1 MQMSLLGYIAV
12 VFVLSVSV
20 LFVFHKI
27 RAPAIVGFIF
37 TGILAGPQG
46 LRLIQATEEVDVL
59 AEIGVIL
66 LLFTIGMEISLKDLV
81 RMKKY
86 VLVGGTLQLAMT
98 ILVVYALLIYF
109 GQPVGTAVL
118 IGFLVSMSST
128 AIVLR
133 IIQKKSE
140 MYTPQGRTIL
150 GILIFQDIAM
160 VPLMLAVP
168 LLPGAVGEIPESP
181 YIILAEGLALI
192 ALVIISAKWLV
203 PFALYHIARTDDR
216 ELFLLSLVAI
226 CFAVA
231 FITSSAGL
239 SLGLGAFLAGLTI
252 SESQYSHQAFGN
264 VLPLRDAFTSF
275 FFVSIGMLLDVR
287 FLIANP
293 LYVILLALGVMLLK
307 SLIAGATVAIMG
319 LPLRIAVLVG
329 LALSQVGEFSF
340 VLSKVGLEYGLL
352 SPGLYRI
359 FLDVAVL
366 TMVATSSIIA
376 VSSRLADAATRL
388 PLARR
393 EVLHPPSDV
402 PDGRALNDHLI
413 IIGYGVNGRNVALS
427 AKSEGIP
434 YVIVDIDPE
443 TVRSEFRSGEPIRYG
458 DATQEHVLLNAG
470 IKSAR
475 VLVVAIS
482 DRSATRRVTDLAR
495 RLNPDTYI
503 IDRTRYIHEMSSLY
517 RLGANEV
524 IPEEYET
531 SVEIFCR
538 VLERYQVPRERIDS
552 FINHIRADGYE
563 MFRSISVEPNCTT
576 DLNMIQN
583 EFFTLRVL
591 AGSPAAGRPLKEI
604 GLKEI
609 GADLLAV
616 NRASQV
622 FSHPDEGFVLQ
633 PEDVAIILGSADR
646 ISSLDDM
653 FGAAAV
659 SKNVA
664 FGLEEG

>member
-1 MQMSLLGYIAV
+1 MQMSLLGDIAV
-12 VFVLSVSV
+12 IFVLSVSV
-20 LFVFHKI
+20 LFIFHKI

-86 VLVGGTLQLAMT
+86 VLVGGTLQLALT
-98 ILVVYALLIYF
+98 ILAVYALLIYF

-133 IIQKKSE
+133 IVQKKSE

-181 YIILAEGLALI
+181 LIILAEGLVLI

-231 FITSSAGL
+231 FVTSSAGL

-293 LYVILLALGVMLLK
+293 LYVILLAFGVMLLK

-340 VLSKVGLEYGLL
+340 VLSKVGQEYGLL
-352 SPGLYRI
+352 SPELYRI

-393 EVLHPPSDV
+393 EGQHPPADLPDV
-402 PDGRALNDHLI
+402 RAMNDHLI

-443 TVRSEFRSGEPIRYG
+443 TVKSELRIGEPIRYG

-482 DRSATRRVTDLAR
+482 DRSSTRRVTDLAR
-495 RLNPDTYI
+495 RLNPDIYI

-591 AGSPAAGRPLKEI
+591 VGSPAAGRPLKEI
-604 GLKEI
+604 GLKEM

-616 NRASQV
+616 NRESQV

-633 PEDVAIILGSADR
+633 PDDVAIILGSSDR
-646 ISSLDDM
+646 IASLADL
-653 FGAAAV
+653 FEAAAA

-664 FGLEEG
+664 SELEEE

>member
-1 MQMSLLGYIAV
+1 MQMSLLGDIAV
-12 VFVLSVSV
+12 IFVLSVSV
-20 LFVFHKI
+20 LFIFHKI

-46 LRLIQATEEVDVL
+46 LRLIQAAEEVDVL

-86 VLVGGTLQLAMT
+86 VLVGGTLQLALT
-98 ILVVYALLIYF
+98 ILAVYALLIYF

-133 IIQKKSE
+133 IVQKQSE

-168 LLPGAVGEIPESP
+168 LLPGAVGQIPESALT
-181 YIILAEGLALI
+181 ILAEGLTLI

-203 PFALYHIARTDDR
+203 PFALYQIARTDDR

-252 SESQYSHQAFGN
+252 SESQYSQQAFGN

-287 FLIANP
+287 FLVANP
-293 LYVILLALGVMLLK
+293 LYVILLALGVMILK

-352 SPGLYRI
+352 SPELYRI

-393 EVLHPPSDV
+393 EGQHPPADL
-402 PDGRALNDHLI
+402 PDGRAMNDHLI

-427 AKSEGIP
+427 AKSEGIE

-443 TVRSEFRSGEPIRYG
+443 TVKSELRSGEPIRYG

-495 RLNPDTYI
+495 RLNPDIYI

-563 MFRSISVEPNCTT
+563 MFRSISIEPNCTT

-604 GLKEI
+604 GLKEM

-616 NRASQV
+616 NREAQV
-622 FSHPDEGFVLQ
+622 FSHPDEGFILQ
-633 PEDVAIILGSADR
+633 PDDVAIILGSSDR
-646 ISSLDDM
+646 IPSLADL
-653 FGAAAV
+653 FEAAAA

-664 FGLEEG
+664 S